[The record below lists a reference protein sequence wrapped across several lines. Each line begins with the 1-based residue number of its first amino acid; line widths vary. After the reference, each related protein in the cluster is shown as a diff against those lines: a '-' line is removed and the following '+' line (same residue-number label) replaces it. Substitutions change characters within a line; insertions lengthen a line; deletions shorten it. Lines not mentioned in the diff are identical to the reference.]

1 MLKDAPPSYE
11 DSNLSGFSD
20 DNPSSS
26 SSSSY
31 RLIPTSDEHEVD
43 EDDLEQGLLDSSGQ
57 IKYHFSG
64 SALVSTD
71 TSCNNVDLL
80 GELQVGV
87 SIPISSEF

>member
-11 DSNLSGFSD
+11 DSNLSGFPD

-31 RLIPTSDEHEVD
+31 RLIPTSDEHEVE
-43 EDDLEQGLLDSSGQ
+43 EDDLEQGLLDSSAQ

-71 TSCNNVDLL
+71 PSCNNVELL
-80 GELQVGV
+80 GELQFGE